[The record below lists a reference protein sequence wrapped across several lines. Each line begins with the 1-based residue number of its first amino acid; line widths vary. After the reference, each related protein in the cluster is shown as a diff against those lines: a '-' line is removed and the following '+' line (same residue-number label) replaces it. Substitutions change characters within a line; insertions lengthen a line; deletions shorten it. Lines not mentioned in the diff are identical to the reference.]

1 MSRCSSQ
8 DYRGNAQRWAD
19 SINQS
24 SAETL
29 NLRLIEYQDHLDG
42 GFIAWTVV
50 FTDLVRHR
58 RMIAMI
64 YSGALSQLAVY
75 PVCKAFEV
83 DQLTE
88 GKLVGEEYPSGIVL
102 GLVKA
107 AIRR

>member
-1 MSRCSSQ
+1 V
-8 DYRGNAQRWAD
+8 
-19 SINQS
+19 
-24 SAETL
+24 

-50 FTDLVRHR
+50 FADHHR

-64 YSGALSQLAVY
+64 YVGALSQLAVY

-88 GKLVGEEYPSGIVL
+88 GKLVGEEYPSV
-102 GLVKA
+102 VSHN
-107 AIRR
+107 